1 MLIAAQ
7 PSKDRISFSY
17 LGCNLFADRLS
28 KDNLKIQLVPCIWI
42 VLMMVVL
49 MARKRISM
57 MDKQLFGKCVL
68 QMMAKYFDG
77 CRAK

>member
-1 MLIAAQ
+1 LLIAAQ

-49 MARKRISM
+49 MGLLGIEVKGGSM
-57 MDKQLFGKCVL
+57 MDKHMFWKMCIIHDVQV
-68 QMMAKYFDG
+68 
-77 CRAK
+77 